1 MEQEQ
6 QTPHKRRVRYKG
18 KYPKKFEEKY
28 KELQPE
34 KYQDTI
40 EHVIKK
46 GNTPAGMHISIMV
59 QEILDTLKIQPGETG
74 FDATLG
80 YGGHTK
86 AMLACLNGQGHIYA
100 TDVDPEESAKTKKRL
115 EELGYGE
122 DILTIRL
129 QNFCTIDE
137 IAKEVGGFDFILADL
152 GVSSMQIDNPK
163 RGFSFKVD
171 GPLDL
176 RLNQEAGISAAER
189 LDTITREE
197 LAGMLYENS
206 DEPYCEE
213 LAKAITDE
221 IRKGSRI
228 DTTTKL
234 REVIEKTLDFLPEKE
249 KKDTIK
255 KTCQR
260 TFQALRIDVNREFEV
275 LYEFMEKLPDALKPG
290 GRVAILTFHSGED
303 KLVKKALK
311 EGCRAGI
318 YADYSK
324 DGTCK
329 SSDESLFIK
338 NTNLDLLKNKLLEKL
353 SIRNCRTPIYIEPL
367 VRLNANMNQ
376 GISNAIEHGWK
387 NNVSLGVNTD
397 ILNQWYGSEDLNLF
411 HSNFVQ
417 FVLKLYDSLILIFF
431 LILQVILDNNLCLV

>member
-1 MEQEQ
+1 MEQET

-40 EHVIKK
+40 EHVIRK

-59 QEILDTLKIQPGETG
+59 KEILDFLQIVPGEQG

-80 YGGHTK
+80 YGGHTR
-86 AMLACLNGQGHIYA
+86 AMLECLRGQGHIWA

-115 EELGYGE
+115 EDLGFGEEL
-122 DILTIRL
+122 LTVRL

-171 GPLDL
+171 APLDL

-221 IRKGSRI
+221 IRRGSRI

-234 REVIEKTLDFLPEKE
+234 RRVIEDTLDFLPEKE

-260 TFQALRIDVNREFEV
+260 TFQALRIDVNQEFEV
-275 LYEFMEKLPDALKPG
+275 LYEFMEKLPGALRPG

-303 KLVKKALK
+303 KLVKQALK
-311 EGCRAGI
+311 EGYKSGI
-318 YADYSK
+318 YSDYAK
-324 DGTCK
+324 DV
-329 SSDESLFIK
+329 
-338 NTNLDLLKNKLLEKL
+338 
-353 SIRNCRTPIYIEPL
+353 IRPSAQECA
-367 VRLNANMNQ
+367 ANGRARSTKMRW
-376 GISNAIEHGWK
+376 AVK
-387 NNVSLGVNTD
+387 A
-397 ILNQWYGSEDLNLF
+397 
-411 HSNFVQ
+411 
-417 FVLKLYDSLILIFF
+417 
-431 LILQVILDNNLCLV
+431 

>member
-1 MEQEQ
+1 MEQET

-40 EHVIKK
+40 EHVIRK

-59 QEILDTLKIQPGETG
+59 KEILDFLQIEPGEQG

-80 YGGHTK
+80 YGGHTR
-86 AMLACLNGQGHIYA
+86 AMLECLTAVQHIWA

-115 EELGYGE
+115 EDLGFGE
-122 DILTIRL
+122 DLLTVRL

-163 RGFSFKVD
+163 RGFSFKGD

-176 RLNQEAGISAAER
+176 RLNQETGISAAER

-221 IRKGSRI
+221 IRRGSRI

-234 REVIEKTLDFLPEKE
+234 RRVIEDTLDFLPEKE

-260 TFQALRIDVNREFEV
+260 TFQALRIDVNQEFEV
-275 LYEFMEKLPDALKPG
+275 LYEFMEKLPGALRPG

-303 KLVKKALK
+303 KLVKQALK
-311 EGCRAGI
+311 EGYKSGI
-318 YADYSK
+318 YSDYAK
-324 DGTCK
+324 DV
-329 SSDESLFIK
+329 
-338 NTNLDLLKNKLLEKL
+338 
-353 SIRNCRTPIYIEPL
+353 IRPSAQECAANGRARSTKMRWA
-367 VRLNANMNQ
+367 VRA
-376 GISNAIEHGWK
+376 
-387 NNVSLGVNTD
+387 
-397 ILNQWYGSEDLNLF
+397 
-411 HSNFVQ
+411 
-417 FVLKLYDSLILIFF
+417 
-431 LILQVILDNNLCLV
+431 